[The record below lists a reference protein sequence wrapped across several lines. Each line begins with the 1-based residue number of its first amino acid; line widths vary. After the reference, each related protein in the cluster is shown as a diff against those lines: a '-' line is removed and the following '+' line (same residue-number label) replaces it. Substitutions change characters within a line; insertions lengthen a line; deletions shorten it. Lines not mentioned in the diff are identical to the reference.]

1 MSDRRRQDA
10 LVREY
15 LRRLG
20 WELREMGYGE
30 RDQLMAEITDHIA
43 LAREE
48 LEDPSDEQVAAL
60 LERMGTPEEV
70 AAEASRLISGAG
82 GGPVL
87 DEDLEALGLPADLG
101 AAVAPVTAV
110 PLVGGEQ
117 ELRAVSLLLAG
128 GLLLGIGWVFGVVF
142 LWRSTVFSTRDKVLG
157 TAVVPGGV
165 LPAVYVLLRPFGQG
179 ALLHLLELA
188 VAMALPIGTSVFLH
202 RRLRAKQV
210 ASGFEVFRARRA
222 AHAAERA
229 RNEMGLG

>member
-1 MSDRRRQDA
+1 VSDRRRQDA

-43 LAREE
+43 LARQE
-48 LEDPSDEQVAAL
+48 LESPSDDEVAAL
-60 LERMGTPEEV
+60 LDRMGTPEEV
-70 AAEASRLISGAG
+70 AAEAAKLISGTDSTPA
-82 GGPVL
+82 L
-87 DEDLEALGLPADLG
+87 DEGFEALGLPADLG
-101 AAVAPVTAV
+101 RAGAPETPA

-128 GLLLGIGWVFGVVF
+128 GLVLGVGWVLGVVF
-142 LWRSTVFSTRDKVLG
+142 LWRSTIFSTRDKVLG
-157 TAVVPGGV
+157 TAVLPGGV
-165 LPAVYVLLRPFGQG
+165 LPALYVLIRPFGQG

-188 VAMALPIGTSVFLH
+188 VCMALPIGTSIFLH
-202 RRLRAKQV
+202 RRLRAMQV
-210 ASGFEVFRARRA
+210 ASGFEMFRARRA

>member
-1 MSDRRRQDA
+1 VSDRRRQDA

-48 LEDPSDEQVAAL
+48 LENPSDEEVAAL
-60 LERMGTPEEV
+60 LDRMGTPEEV
-70 AAEASRLISGAG
+70 AAEASKLSPRAG
-82 GGPVL
+82 GGTAL
-87 DEDLEALGLPADLG
+87 DGGFEALGLPADLG
-101 AAVAPVTAV
+101 TAAAPETAA
-110 PLVGGEQ
+110 PSVGGEQ

-128 GLLLGIGWVFGVVF
+128 GLLLGVGWVFGVVL

-157 TAVVPGGV
+157 TAVLPGGV
-165 LPAVYVLLRPFGQG
+165 LPAVYVLIRPFGQG

-188 VAMALPIGTSVFLH
+188 VCMALPIGTSVFLH
-202 RRLRAKQV
+202 RRLRAMQV